1 MNEQQLKKLGDRVFC
16 ETFKSLQL
24 LGFTVLYYNF
34 NMETKEL
41 TDFNDRLHKNND
53 IILDDFSLY
62 DKNLGKIEKI
72 WGKKVSHIIKE
83 FPYRARV
90 KMMGGLPKQRNGMQA
105 FNMANLQ
112 TFSAIESFLILAFTT
127 LMEIDKRFGKTQ
139 MDLFWSN
146 LKSNADN
153 YSNGMTDKFIV
164 DYFMGELRLQLND

>member
-1 MNEQQLKKLGDRVFC
+1 MNEIQLKALGDRVFC

-41 TDFNDRLHKNND
+41 TEFNNRLHKNND
-53 IILDDFSLY
+53 TILEDFDLY
-62 DKNLGKIEKI
+62 DKTIQKIEKI
-72 WGKKVSHIIKE
+72 WGKKVNHVIKE

-90 KMMGGLPKQRNGMQA
+90 KMMGGLPKQKNGMQA

-112 TFSAIESFLILAFTT
+112 TFSAIESFIVLSFST
-127 LMEIDKRFGKTQ
+127 LMEIDKKFNKTQ

-146 LKSNADN
+146 MKSNAEN
-153 YSNGMTDKFIV
+153 YSNGMTDQFIV
-164 DYFMGELRLQLND
+164 DYFMGELKLKLNW